1 MNSLDSIF
9 SSIAVGMIL
18 GGVFALL
25 KLPVPAPITFAGV
38 MGIVGVWGG
47 FTLVAKMLSLG

>member
-1 MNSLDSIF
+1 MDKLDAVF
-9 SSIAVGMIL
+9 SALAVGMIL

-25 KLPVPAPITFAGV
+25 RLPAPAPIAFAGV

-47 FTLVAKMLSLG
+47 FTLVTKMLSLG